1 MSTSPA
7 RTARAPRIGDH
18 LREWR
23 QRRRLSQMDLALGA
37 EISTRHL
44 SFVETGR
51 ASPSREMILHLA
63 EQLDIPLR
71 ERNVLL
77 VAGGFAPVFPE
88 RSLADPAQ
96 AAARAAIDIVLNA
109 HEPYPAIAVD
119 RHWTLIAQNG
129 AIAPLLEGCDPS
141 LIEAPANVMRIGL
154 HPKGLAPRI
163 ENFGEWRAHL
173 LMRLKR
179 QVELTADPVLVQL
192 HAELSAYPTDIATRR
207 AARPAEANDLFVP
220 VRLAS
225 SLGPLSF
232 VSTTTVFGTP
242 IDVTLAELAIETF
255 LPADAATAEALRRAA
270 A

>member
-1 MSTSPA
+1 MT
-7 RTARAPRIGDH
+7 TARSPRPPRIGDQ

-51 ASPSREMILHLA
+51 SKPSREMILHLA
-63 EQLDIPLR
+63 EELDIPLR

-88 RSLADPAQ
+88 RSLDDPAS
-96 AAARAAIDIVLNA
+96 AAARAAVETVLRA

-119 RHWTLIAQNG
+119 RHWTLIAHNA
-129 AIAPLLEGCDPS
+129 AIAPLLEGCDES
-141 LIEAPANVMRIGL
+141 LIAAPANVLRIGL

-163 ENFGEWRAHL
+163 GNFTEWRSHL
-173 LMRLKR
+173 LTRLRR
-179 QVELTADPVLVQL
+179 QVELTADPVLQ
-192 HAELSAYPTDIATRR
+192 ELERELLSYPVAFGQ
-207 AARPAEANDLFVP
+207 RPPRHGETNELFVP
-220 VRLAS
+220 VQIAS
-225 SLGPLSF
+225 SLGPLAF

-242 IDVTLAELAIETF
+242 VDVTLAELAIETF
-255 LPADAATAEALRRAA
+255 LPADPATAEAMRTFAA
-270 A
+270 R